1 MARKT
6 DPGKSVAAKVPTALF
21 EALEDYRWPQRL
33 TMASLLGSIL
43 TDWALENTDYD
54 PAQDDTEE

>member
-33 TMASLLGSIL
+33 TMAALLGSIL
-43 TDWALENTDYD
+43 TEWALENTGYVDESD
-54 PAQDDTEE
+54 VDE